1 MSLFDGVCRV
11 LFRWPV
17 ACFHSHCALPIQFF
31 GGAVLHSIDTA
42 ANKYNVRSRDKRHFD
57 MTDCTQMN
65 PNERN
70 KIHKTRTRLWT
81 SWRHTRTHTQHIQK
95 SFTMN
100 AAKSVIQITQIGIEQ
115 IFSHWFIPYH
125 IRAHKIT
132 DYEKKKS
139 IPKGERKHIV
149 NRFVQRYHEYVVE
162 LVLSWKFQWLTPFKL
177 TENCC
182 VIEKR
187 IKIKLK
193 EK

>member
-1 MSLFDGVCRV
+1 MVFVVSFSVGRWLVFTLIARFRYNFLAV
-11 LFRWPV
+11 LFYIQSIRQQTSTMYVRAINDILIWPI
-17 ACFHSHCALPIQFF
+17 AHKWIRMKEIKYTRHEPDYE
-31 GGAVLHSIDTA
+31 LHGDTHA
-42 ANKYNVRSRDKRHFD
+42 H
-57 MTDCTQMN
+57 
-65 PNERN
+65 
-70 KIHKTRTRLWT
+70 
-81 SWRHTRTHTQHIQK
+81 THTQHIQK